1 MEEEGISLLELLKM
15 ILKNWILMIL
25 FLILGVVLGIC
36 YTMFIMDEEYTSE
49 SSILVVISSDGEPKE
64 YDYNNSLMI
73 INTVSELATQSII
86 LNDVSSKHQIH
97 MNQLS
102 QMITVKHPSSS
113 LVLII
118 EVTADSEA
126 LAMAIADEVAD
137 SLILE
142 CSTNPNLAM
151 IGNALMKTSNASTP
165 TYTGNSKVVSLIGFI
180 LVFLVLGAIL
190 AVSKEIL
197 LQKKHLKQKNDVK
210 VANELE
216 NI

>member
-15 ILKNWILMIL
+15 VLKNWILMIL

-49 SSILVVISSDGEPKE
+49 SSILVIISTDGEPKE

-73 INTVSELATQSII
+73 INTVSELAKQSII
-86 LNDVSSKHQIH
+86 LNDVAAKHQIN
-97 MNQLS
+97 MNELS
-102 QMITVKHPSSS
+102 QMITVEHPSSS

-118 EVTADSEA
+118 KVKAGSED
-126 LAMAIADEVAD
+126 LAQAIADEVVD

-142 CSTNPNLAM
+142 CISNPNLAM
-151 IGNALMKTSNASTP
+151 IGDSLMKTSDASTP
-165 TYTGNSKVVSLIGFI
+165 TYTGHSKLLYMLGFVV
-180 LVFLVLGAIL
+180 VFLVLGAFL
-190 AVSKEIL
+190 AISKEIL
-197 LQKKHLKQKNDVK
+197 LQKRHLKQKNEIK
-210 VANELE
+210 VTNQLE